1 MVITQPMRL
10 MPDDSAAVG
19 DEATEMGSQATIRSI
34 PMVLGGAEVEGLA
47 ALAVKMTA
55 AERCWLLGPEG
66 W

>member
-1 MVITQPMRL
+1 MS
-10 MPDDSAAVG
+10 DAAEAGSFG
-19 DEATEMGSQATIRSI
+19 DHVDAATEMASQATIRSI

-55 AERCWLLGPEG
+55 AERCWLLGPKG